1 MKRAAPNETAPNS
14 TGTIPP
20 SMVKNNGGKSSND
33 GKPKDSDGSLDLTVI
48 LTSLQSMRDGD
59 FTVRLPGTWVGLAGK
74 VADTFNDIVAANQ
87 HMAQELKRVGQVVG
101 KQGKTRER
109 TRFHESRGAWG
120 EMEVSVNTL
129 VEDLL
134 RPTAEVTRAIA
145 AVAQGDL
152 TQTVRLDVDGRPL
165 EGEFLRSANLVN
177 TMIQQLGVFTAEVTR
192 VAREVGTEGKLGGQ
206 AQVPDV
212 AGTWKDLTDNV
223 NLMASNLTGQVRNIA
238 EVATAVASGDLS
250 RKITVDVRG
259 EILQLKEAINTMVD
273 QLRSFASEVTRV
285 AREVGT
291 DGKLGGQAVVPGVA
305 GTWKDLTDS
314 VNAMAGNLTA
324 QVRNIAEVTTAVARG
339 DLSRKITVDVKGEI
353 LELKDTINTM
363 VDQLNAFAGEVTRVA
378 REVGTEGK
386 LGGQAQ
392 VPGVGGTWKDL
403 TDNVNFM
410 ASNLTGQVRNIA
422 EVATAIASGDLSRK
436 ITVDVRGE
444 ILQLKETLNTM
455 VDQLNRFAGEVTR
468 VAREVGTEGR
478 LGGQANVPGVAGT
491 WKDLTDSV
499 NSMAGNLTGQVRNIA
514 EVTTA
519 VARGDLSRKITVD
532 VKGEILELKNT
543 INTMVDQLNAFA
555 GEVTRVAREVGTEGK
570 LGGQAQVP
578 GVAGTWKDLTDNV
591 NFMASNLTGQV
602 RNIAEVAT
610 AVARGDLSRKIT
622 VDVKGEILELKDTL
636 NTMVDQ
642 LRSFASE
649 VTRVARE
656 VGTDGK
662 LGGQALVPGV
672 GGTWKDLTDSVNSM
686 ASNLTGQVRNIAEVS
701 TAIASGDLSKKIT
714 VNVSGEILL
723 LKETINTMVDQLNA
737 FAGEVTRVARE
748 VGTEGRL
755 GGQANVPGVAGTWKD
770 LTDSVNSMAGN
781 LTGQVRNIAE
791 VTTAVARG
799 DLSRKITVDVKG
811 EILELKNTINTM
823 VDQLN
828 AFAGEVTR
836 VAREVGTD
844 GKLGGQAQVPGV
856 AGTWKDLTDNVNFMA
871 SNLTGQVRNIAEV
884 ATAIANGDLSKKI
897 TVDVRG
903 EILQLKETLNTMVEQ
918 LRSFAAEVTRVAREV
933 GSEGRLGGQ
942 ANVPGVAGTWKDLTD
957 SVNAMAGNLTGQ
969 VRNIAEVT
977 TAVARGDLSRK
988 ITVDVKGEILELK
1001 NTINTM
1007 VDQLNAF
1014 AAEVTRVAR
1023 EVGTDGKLGGQAKVP
1038 GVAGTWKDLT
1048 DNVNVMAA
1056 NLTEQVRGIVK
1067 VVTAVANGD
1076 LTQKLAVNA
1085 KGEVAALA
1093 ETINNM
1099 TGTLAT
1105 FADQVTTVAREVGVE
1120 GRLGGQ
1126 ANVPGAA
1133 GTWKDLTGNVNLLAD
1148 NLTNQVRA
1156 IAEVAT
1162 AVTKGDLTR
1171 SIQVEASGEVAELKD
1186 NLNTMIDNLRLTTDR
1201 NTEQDWLKTNLARF
1215 TGMLQGQ
1222 RDLTTVGRMLLSEL
1236 APLVNAQQG
1245 VIYQMETE
1253 ESASM
1258 TLLSAFA
1265 DDGENGHL
1273 RRIRLGEGLVGQVAA
1288 EKRRMLISDLPE
1300 KTISIRSG
1308 LFESVPRNVIVL
1320 PVLFEDRVKAVIEL
1334 ASLNAFTASHLAFL
1348 EQLTASIGIV
1358 LNSIEATMQTEG
1370 LLKQSQQLAAEL
1382 QTQQKEL
1389 QQTNEQ
1395 LAQKAQQLAEQNV
1408 EVERKNQEIEQARRA
1423 LEEKAKELAL
1433 TSKYKSE
1440 FLANMSHEL
1449 RTPLNSILVLGQQLS
1464 ENPDH
1469 NLTPKQVEFARTI
1482 HGAGT
1487 DLLNLISDILDLSK
1501 IESGT
1506 VSVEAEEV
1514 FFANLLEMVARP
1526 FRHEAENRRLT
1537 FEVQS
1542 DPHLTRSLVTDSKRL
1557 QQVLK
1562 NLLSNAFKFTEHG
1575 SVKLA
1580 VSVAQKGW
1588 SEDHPILGGAASVV
1602 AFEVTDSGIGIALDK
1617 QRIIFEAFQQA
1628 DASTSRKY
1636 GGTGLGLAI
1645 SRELASLLGGEIQL
1659 RSTPGQGST
1668 FTLYL
1673 PLTYV
1678 GPTASKMTLADGKA
1692 TSPAM
1697 PLQLSNIVVSEHPVE
1712 KIADDRDNLQPD
1724 DAVLLIVEDDS
1735 HYARMLCDL
1744 SRDKGFKVLVALRG
1758 TEALALAREFHPTA
1772 VSLDVFLPDM
1782 LGWTVLNHLKQDPAT
1797 RHIPVQMLTLD
1808 EDRHHGLARGA
1819 FAFVTKPTS
1828 PQELESALSRI
1839 KDYASPRRKRL
1850 LIVEDNPAE
1859 QLSIRELLG
1868 YEDIDVT
1875 VADTGAEALDRVSKE
1890 SFDCVVLDLRL
1901 PDMTGFDILERMR
1914 DIPAAIDLPVVVFT
1928 GKELSPEEDA
1938 RLHTLARSVV
1948 VKGVESPE
1956 RLLDETALFLHRVVA
1971 DLPQEKQKML
1981 DRLHRSDEALI
1992 GKKVLVVDD
2001 DMRNIFALSSV
2012 LERRGMAVLTAGTG
2026 REAISMLE
2034 STPDVAIVLMDIM
2047 MPEMDGYATMQV
2059 IRQNP
2064 LFRRLPIIALTAK
2077 AMKGDREKC
2086 LEAGASEYLAKPVN
2100 TEQLLSALRMWLHR

>member
-1 MKRAAPNETAPNS
+1 MKRSEQTVTTANAETD
-14 TGTIPP
+14 
-20 SMVKNNGGKSSND
+20 GKSNAKSNGQND
-33 GKPKDSDGSLDLTVI
+33 VRADVPYADLSVI
-48 LTSLQSMRDGD
+48 LSSLQTMRDGD
-59 FTVRLPGTWVGLAGK
+59 FSVRLPGNWIGLAGK
-74 VADTFNDIVAANQ
+74 IADTFNEIVTANQ
-87 HMAQELKRVGQVVG
+87 QMAKELKRVGKVVG
-101 KQGKTRER
+101 KEGRTRER
-109 TRFHESRGAWG
+109 MRFDLPKAAWG

-129 VEDLL
+129 VDDLL
-134 RPTAEVTRAIA
+134 RPTTEVTRAIA
-145 AVAQGDL
+145 AVAKGNL
-152 TQTVRLDVDGRPL
+152 TQTVQLDVDGRPL
-165 EGEFLRSANLVN
+165 EGEFLRSATIVN
-177 TMIQQLGVFTAEVTR
+177 TMIQQLGVFTSEVTR
-192 VAREVGTEGKLGGQ
+192 VAREVGTDGKLGGQ
-206 AQVPDV
+206 AQVPGV
-212 AGTWKDLTDNV
+212 AGTWKDLTDSV
-223 NLMASNLTGQVRNIA
+223 NSMASNLTGQVRNIA

-422 EVATAIASGDLSRK
+422 EVATAIAKGDLSRK

-468 VAREVGTEGR
+468 VAREVGSEGR

-499 NSMAGNLTGQVRNIA
+499 NSMAGNLTAQVRNIAEVTTAVALGDLSRKITVDVKGEILELKNTINTMVDQLNAFAGEVTRVAREVGTEGKLGGQAQVPGAGTWKDLTDNVNFMASNLTGQVRNIAEVATAVARGDLSRKITVDVKGEILELKDTLNTMVDQLRAFASEVTRVAREVGTDGKLGGQAQVPGVAGTWKDLTDSVNSMASNLTGQVRNIAEVATAIASGDLSKKITVNVSGEILLLKDTINTMVDQLNAFAGEVTRVAREVGSEGRLGGQAKVPGVAGTWKDLTDSVNSMAGNLTDQVRNIA

-578 GVAGTWKDLTDNV
+578 GVGGTWKDLTDNV

-602 RNIAEVAT
+602 RNISEVA
-610 AVARGDLSRKIT
+610 
-622 VDVKGEILELKDTL
+622 
-636 NTMVDQ
+636 
-642 LRSFASE
+642 
-649 VTRVARE
+649 
-656 VGTDGK
+656 
-662 LGGQALVPGV
+662 
-672 GGTWKDLTDSVNSM
+672 
-686 ASNLTGQVRNIAEVS
+686 
-701 TAIASGDLSKKIT
+701 TAIASGDLS
-714 VNVSGEILL
+714 
-723 LKETINTMVDQLNA
+723 
-737 FAGEVTRVARE
+737 R
-748 VGTEGRL
+748 
-755 GGQANVPGVAGTWKD
+755 
-770 LTDSVNSMAGN
+770 
-781 LTGQVRNIAE
+781 
-791 VTTAVARG
+791 
-799 DLSRKITVDVKG
+799 
-811 EILELKNTINTM
+811 
-823 VDQLN
+823 
-828 AFAGEVTR
+828 
-836 VAREVGTD
+836 
-844 GKLGGQAQVPGV
+844 
-856 AGTWKDLTDNVNFMA
+856 
-871 SNLTGQVRNIAEV
+871 
-884 ATAIANGDLSKKI
+884 KI

-942 ANVPGVAGTWKDLTD
+942 ANVTGVAGTWKDLTD
-957 SVNAMAGNLTGQ
+957 SVNAMAGNLTAQ

-1023 EVGTDGKLGGQAKVP
+1023 EVGTDGKLGGQAQVP

-1067 VVTAVANGD
+1067 VVTAVANGE
-1076 LTQKLAVNA
+1076 LTKKLTVQA

-1093 ETINNM
+1093 DTINNM
-1099 TGTLAT
+1099 TDTLAT

-1186 NLNTMIDNLRLTTDR
+1186 YINTMIDNLRLTTDR
-1201 NTEQDWLKTNLARF
+1201 NNEQDWLKTNLARF

-1222 RDLTTVGRMLLSEL
+1222 RDLATVGRMLLSEL

-1245 VIYQMETE
+1245 VIYQMEGE
-1253 ESASM
+1253 ESGNMA
-1258 TLLSAFA
+1258 LLSAFA
-1265 DDGENGHL
+1265 DGADEGHPDHL
-1273 RRIRLGEGLVGQVAA
+1273 HVGHGLVGQCAG
-1288 EKRRMLISDLPE
+1288 EKRRMLITDVPSHAIP
-1300 KTISIRSG
+1300 IRSG
-1308 LFESVPRNVIVL
+1308 LFKAVPRNIIVL

-1382 QTQQKEL
+1382 QTQQTEL

-1423 LEEKAKELAL
+1423 VEEKAKELAL

-1449 RTPLNSILVLGQQLS
+1449 RTPLNSILVLGQQLTD
-1464 ENPDH
+1464 NPDG
-1469 NLTPKQVEFARTI
+1469 NLTSKQVEFARTI

-1487 DLLNLISDILDLSK
+1487 DLLNLITDILDLSK

-1506 VSVEAEEV
+1506 VSVQAEEV
-1514 FFANLLEMVARP
+1514 FFTSLLDMIARP
-1526 FRHEAENRRLT
+1526 FRHEAESRHLD
-1537 FEVQS
+1537 FEVQT
-1542 DPHLTRSLVTDSKRL
+1542 DPNLTRSMVTDSKRL

-1575 SVKLA
+1575 SVRL
-1580 VSVAQKGW
+1580 SVFAAETGW
-1588 SEDHPILGGAASVV
+1588 SEDHPVLGKLASVV
-1602 AFEVTDSGIGIALDK
+1602 AFEVTDTGIGIPPEK
-1617 QRIIFEAFQQA
+1617 QRLIFEAFQQA
-1628 DASTSRKY
+1628 DAGTSRKY

-1645 SRELASLLGGEIQL
+1645 SRELAGLLGGEIQL
-1659 RSTPGQGST
+1659 RSMPEKGST

-1673 PLTYV
+1673 PQTYV
-1678 GPTASKMTLADGKA
+1678 GPSTGLATVDTRTSAVSTQRRASV
-1692 TSPAM
+1692 
-1697 PLQLSNIVVSEHPVE
+1697 VVSSERSNEQIP
-1712 KIADDRDNLQPD
+1712 DDRESLKED
-1724 DAVLLIVEDDS
+1724 DAILLIVEDDP
-1735 HYARMLCDL
+1735 HYARLLRDL
-1744 SRDKGFKVLVALRG
+1744 SRDKGFKVLVASRG
-1758 TEALALAREFHPTA
+1758 TEALELAREFHPTA

-1782 LGWTVLNHLKQDPAT
+1782 LGWTVLNHFKQDPT
-1797 RHIPVQMLTLD
+1797 MRHIPVQMLTMD
-1808 EDRHHGLARGA
+1808 EDRQHGLASGA
-1819 FAFVTKPTS
+1819 FAYVNKPTS
-1828 PQELESALSRI
+1828 PEELETAFARI
-1839 KDYASPRRKRL
+1839 KEYTAPRRKRL
-1850 LIVEDNPAE
+1850 LVVEDDPRE
-1859 QLSIRELLG
+1859 QLSIQELLG
-1868 YEDIDVT
+1868 YDDIDVQI
-1875 VADTGAEALDRVSKE
+1875 AATGEEALEAVTNE

-1901 PDMTGFDILERMR
+1901 PDMSGFDILERFR
-1914 DIPAAIDLPVVVFT
+1914 EIPSLNNLPVVVFT
-1928 GKELSPEEDA
+1928 GKDLSPEEDA
-1938 RLHTLARSVV
+1938 RLHMLARSVV

-1956 RLLDETALFLHRVVA
+1956 RLLDETALFLHRVVT
-1971 DLPQEKQKML
+1971 DLPSEKQKML
-1981 DRLHRSDEALI
+1981 ERLHHSDEALV

-2001 DMRNIFALSSV
+2001 DVRNIFALSSV
-2012 LERRGMAVLTAGTG
+2012 LERRGMFVLTAGTG
-2026 REAISMLE
+2026 REAIATLE

-2047 MPEMDGYATMQV
+2047 MPEMDGYETMQV

-2064 LFRRLPIIALTAK
+2064 SFRRLPIVALTAK

-2086 LEAGASEYLAKPVN
+2086 MEAGASEYLAKPVN
-2100 TEQLLSALRMWLHR
+2100 TEQLLSALRMWFHR